1 MKRSGLIILA
11 IVGGL
16 IIWGISSQRGLVGVD
31 ESVKKSWSDLQ
42 ASYQKRLDQVTQ
54 QVEVVKGAAKFEQ
67 ETLTKVIE
75 ARSKATSITMETK
88 DATPENVEK
97 FKQMQNQ
104 VNTEMKGALSRLL
117 VTVEQYPTLKSNEN
131 FQLLQKSIE
140 GLENEVGKDRKGF
153 NEEVRVYNTKVRSF
167 PGSLMAS
174 ILGFKVKE
182 GFKDADKEASKRPDI
197 KL

>member
-11 IVGGL
+11 ILAGL

-88 DATPENVEK
+88 DATTENMAKYQAAQE
-97 FKQMQNQ
+97 QL
-104 VNTEMKGALSRLL
+104 KGSLSRLML
-117 VTVEQYPTLKSNEN
+117 VAEQYPQLKATEN
-131 FQLLQKSIE
+131 FTKLQGQLESIE
-140 GLENEVGKDRKGF
+140 NGVKADRNVFNDAIKG
-153 NEEVRVYNTKVRSF
+153 YNVKVRSF
-167 PGSLMAS
+167 PAS
-174 ILGFKVKE
+174 VIAGILGFKSKE
-182 GFKDADKEASKRPDI
+182 GFKADPGTEKAPEVKF
-197 KL
+197 

>member
-11 IVGGL
+11 IVGVL

-153 NEEVRVYNTKVRSF
+153 NER
-167 PGSLMAS
+167 
-174 ILGFKVKE
+174 
-182 GFKDADKEASKRPDI
+182 D
-197 KL
+197 